1 MISTEKT
8 CPVCGYLPSKDDEF
22 CPECGWLLSQ
32 QFSGAKAS
40 QESDLQNEL
49 GFRPFVELPT
59 RGTFS
64 LTRLRTV
71 IGREFGD
78 ILLREDLN
86 VSRIHMALIAE
97 GRNLYLE
104 DLGSSNGTFL
114 NGTRIQPQKRYP
126 LSDGDTVH
134 LGDTKI
140 KVTFKGLKKDEDE
153 STGVFLTSGSAKY
166 RLRRGENTI
175 GRLPTN
181 NIRIEDDPYLAREH
195 ASVFLEESPAGDDFV
210 YVLDKHSSNGTFINE
225 KKIASGA
232 RIRIKPGDVLKM
244 GEREYRLELGHL

>member
-1 MISTEKT
+1 MANDRT
-8 CPVCGYLPSKDDEF
+8 CPICGYLPGENDEF
-22 CPECGWLLSQ
+22 CTECGWLM
-32 QFSGAKAS
+32 S
-40 QESDLQNEL
+40 QEATSGKVSQEADLRAEL
-49 GFRPFVELPT
+49 GFRPFVELPG
-59 RGTFS
+59 RGTFA

-86 VSRIHMALIAE
+86 VSRIHCALIAE
-97 GRNLYLE
+97 GHNLYLE

-114 NGTRIQPQKRYP
+114 NGTRIQPQKHYP
-126 LSDGDTVH
+126 LSDGDTVQ

-140 KVTFKGLKKDEDE
+140 KVTFKGLKAEDE
-153 STGVFLTSGSAKY
+153 ERAGTFLVSGELKQ

-195 ASVFLEESPAGDDFV
+195 ASIFIEESPAGDDFI
-210 YVLDKHSSNGTFINE
+210 YIMDKHSSNGTFINE
-225 KKIASGA
+225 KKIVSGA
-232 RIRIKPGDVLKM
+232 RIRIKPGDILKL
-244 GEREYRLELGHL
+244 GEREYKIEVGR

>member
-1 MISTEKT
+1 
-8 CPVCGYLPSKDDEF
+8 
-22 CPECGWLLSQ
+22 
-32 QFSGAKAS
+32 
-40 QESDLQNEL
+40 
-49 GFRPFVELPT
+49 VELPA
-59 RGTFS
+59 RGTFA

-86 VSRIHMALIAE
+86 VSRIHLALIAE

-104 DLGSSNGTFL
+104 DLGSSNGTFV
-114 NGTRIQPQKRYP
+114 NGIRIQPQKRYP
-126 LSDGDTVH
+126 LSDGDTIQ

-140 KVTFKGLKKDEDE
+140 KVAFKGLRNDEE
-153 STGVFLTSGSAKY
+153 SQGVFLVSGSEKY

-175 GRLPTN
+175 GRLPIN

-195 ASVFLEESPAGDDFV
+195 ASIFLEESPAGDDFV
-210 YVLDKHSSNGTFINE
+210 YILDKHSSNGTFINE

-232 RIRIKPGDVLKM
+232 RIRIKPGDILKM
-244 GEREYRLELGHL
+244 GEREYRLEAGKIQP